1 MFNFN
6 QNKSQFPNNNMFQN
20 WNNNKNYN
28 NKNNPFNFSQQNNQ
42 YFPNN
47 INTNINNN
55 EGLFRTTY
63 RTDYNSQ
70 KNRQYNNIA
79 YNNKQIKQHYD
90 SLGYK
95 FNGNK
100 IKERNIENT
109 GYDVNICM
117 SIFSMPEFDHA
128 SPEEIRLCDYEK
140 FQTGKVVTYRILNT
154 KNNKKNTL
162 NNMNNNIPT
171 NQSIFN
177 NNDLNQKKS
186 LFTNI
191 NDIKGINLFDTS
203 NVKQEKSLFNFDNN
217 KQGKSIFDNNTSPFG
232 RIIGNNN
239 INQGSLFNDNHKTFA
254 SIFEDNKK
262 DNKGGVFPF
271 INFDNDKSL
280 FNQNPFSDNNEKS
293 MFGGEI
299 KLNQGNNILG
309 SVASNNPNKNP
320 FGNEQTKIIFNQ
332 NTFENNKPL
341 FPFGRED
348 TEINKSKESLL
359 DKKFNNTFNILPN
372 ITDINKQKQPNFS
385 YGLTNIIPPTSIQ
398 NEKSSNKIQNQGL
411 LFNNANNPQINIYNK
426 NEKNETYNFYDNN
439 KNITLNDIVDP
450 FKNLS
455 FINPIE
461 DKDVSKTIEE
471 TVQKQKSINQFLE
484 ELEQKYENVEINEN
498 KDFLDNYGT
507 YQDNINNYDR
517 YENELNLVKNTQENI
532 NINNYKVDD
541 SIYNKEEFDNLKPKV
556 NSIYEEYEK
565 IKGQYLNKYNSN
577 KPLNKQNWISNQK
590 INNNNDTN
598 RLYLNDNQNDILGRN
613 NDLYQKNIAE
623 IDKLINVSIT
633 VNNNLENNE
642 KKNIN
647 QKIENVNINL
657 DKNSGKP
664 IKSNLFEE
672 DEKNSSKKNQENI
685 KIEKVESYTTL
696 SKKNDKE
703 NNNNKEKELAPIEL
717 VPKLTKEGYKC
728 VPSLVELSRKTKDE
742 LTKVEGFKIYNKYG
756 AVEFKEPVNLLGLN
770 LDEEIAI
777 EQNLI
782 DTGSR
787 LDYDSI
793 FKLYNFK
800 VQENGLDNYK
810 INLEKAGGN
819 FVEYKNNE
827 IVWEYK
833 KKGKL

>member
-1 MFNFN
+1 MFN
-6 QNKSQFPNNNMFQN
+6 
-20 WNNNKNYN
+20 KN
-28 NKNNPFNFSQQNNQ
+28 FLQQNNQ
-42 YFPNN
+42 FFSNN
-47 INTNINNN
+47 VNTNINNN
-55 EGLFRTTY
+55 KSLFSTTY
-63 RTDYNSQ
+63 GSNYNNQ
-70 KNRQYNNIA
+70 ENRQYINRA
-79 YNNKQIKQHYD
+79 YNKKQIKQYYN
-90 SLGYK
+90 SLGYEFK
-95 FNGNK
+95 GNK
-100 IKERNIENT
+100 IKEPNIENG
-109 GYDVNICM
+109 GYEINRCM

-128 SPEEIRLCDYEK
+128 SPEEMRLCDYEK
-140 FQTGKVVTYRILNT
+140 FHTGKVVNYKILNT
-154 KNNKKNTL
+154 KNNK
-162 NNMNNNIPT
+162 NNIFKKMNNNIPT

-177 NNDLNQKKS
+177 NNDLNQKNS
-186 LFTNI
+186 LFT
-191 NDIKGINLFDTS
+191 GINVNQRINIFNTS
-203 NVKQEKSLFNFDNN
+203 NVNQEKSLFNFDNN
-217 KQGKSIFDNNTSPFG
+217 KQGKSIFENNTSQFG
-232 RIIGNNN
+232 EIIGKNDV
-239 INQGSLFNDNHKTFA
+239 NQGSLFNDNNKIFT
-254 SIFEDNKK
+254 SIFEKNNK
-262 DNKGGVFPF
+262 DNKGGISLFN
-271 INFDNDKSL
+271 NFDKDKSL
-280 FNQNPFSDNNEKS
+280 FNTNNQNLFSDNNKES
-293 MFGGEI
+293 MFLEP
-299 KLNQGNNILG
+299 KLNQGNLIVGNVLSNI
-309 SVASNNPNKNP
+309 SNKNL
-320 FGNEQTKIIFNQ
+320 FGNEQTKSIFNQ
-332 NTFENNKPL
+332 NNFENINSL
-341 FPFGRED
+341 SYFGKAD
-348 TEINKSKESLL
+348 TESNKNKDWLF
-359 DKKFNNTFNILPN
+359 DKKSNNPFNSILN
-372 ITDINKQKQPNFS
+372 DTDINKQKQPNLAYDS
-385 YGLTNIIPPTSIQ
+385 TTIIPPASLQ
-398 NEKSSNKIQNQGL
+398 NEKRNNKIQNQDL
-411 LFNNANNPQINIYNK
+411 LFNNANNPPINIYNK
-426 NEKNETYNFYDNN
+426 NERNETYNFYDNN
-439 KNITLNDIVDP
+439 KNVTLNDIVDP
-450 FKNLS
+450 FKNLP
-455 FINPIE
+455 FINQIE

-507 YQDNINNYDR
+507 YQDNINNYNR

-532 NINNYKVDD
+532 NINKYKVDD

-590 INNNNDTN
+590 INNNNDMN
-598 RLYLNDNQNDILGRN
+598 RLYMNDNQNDILGRN

-633 VNNNLENNE
+633 GTNNLENKE
-642 KKNIN
+642 KKNN
-647 QKIENVNINL
+647 NEKIENVNINL
-657 DKNSGKP
+657 DKISGKP

-672 DEKNSSKKNQENI
+672 DKKNSSKKNQENI

-696 SKKNDKE
+696 SNKNDKE

-728 VPSLVELSRKTKDE
+728 IPSLVELSRKTKDE

-756 AVEFKEPVNLLGLN
+756 EVEFKEPVNLLGIN